1 MSSQIAV
8 LLTIL
13 CLSSGVAIAQPE
25 AAERNATAQEIT
37 GNWQLLPLPDA
48 LEPKI
53 LKSNPWPATCQWYSY
68 SSNGILKSIDET
80 HAKGIDG
87 TPAPC
92 DSLTSTQLD
101 QTMTQVRAVSS
112 WKYDLSPAFQK
123 ALVIVTRS
131 DVKGYAEYWE
141 PHFVVKPFSN
151 GGVEFHEGDL
161 NLYLVNMQTHQIV
174 WIRHLRRLN

>member
-8 LLTIL
+8 LFAIL
-13 CLSSGVAIAQPE
+13 SISSGATVAQSE
-25 AAERNATAQEIT
+25 APERNATAQEIT
-37 GNWQLLPLPDA
+37 GNWQLLPLPES
-48 LEPKI
+48 LEPKAF
-53 LKSNPWPATCQWYSY
+53 KTNPWPAPCQWYSY
-68 SSNGILKSIDET
+68 SSNGTLKSID
-80 HAKGIDG
+80 K

-92 DSLTSTQLD
+92 DSLTAKQLD
-101 QTMTQVRAVSS
+101 QAVIRVPAVAS

-141 PHFVVKPFSN
+141 PHFVVKSFSN
-151 GGVEFHEGDL
+151 GGVEFQKGDL
-161 NLYLVNMQTHQIV
+161 IFYLVNLQAHQIV

>member
-1 MSSQIAV
+1 MKSQIAA

-13 CLSSGVAIAQPE
+13 CLSSGVAIAQTE

-53 LKSNPWPATCQWYSY
+53 LKTNPWPAACQWYSY
-68 SSNGILKSIDET
+68 SSNGTLKSID
-80 HAKGIDG
+80 K

-92 DSLTSTQLD
+92 DSLTATQLD
-101 QTMTQVRAVSS
+101 KAVTPVPAVVS
-112 WKYDLSPAFQK
+112 WKYDLSPVFQK

-141 PHFVVKPFSN
+141 PHLVVKPFSN
-151 GGVEFHEGDL
+151 GGVEFREGDL
-161 NLYLVNMQTHQIV
+161 NLYLVNMQSHQIV

>member
-13 CLSSGVAIAQPE
+13 CFSSGVAIAQPE

-37 GNWQLLPLPDA
+37 GSWQLLPLPDA

-53 LKSNPWPATCQWYSY
+53 LKTNPWPAACQWYSY
-68 SSNGILKSIDET
+68 SSNGTLKSIDKT
-80 HAKGIDG
+80 A
-87 TPAPC
+87 APC
-92 DSLTSTQLD
+92 DSLTATQLD
-101 QTMTQVRAVSS
+101 QTLIQVPAVTS
-112 WKYDLSPAFQK
+112 WKYDLSPVFQK
-123 ALVIVTRS
+123 ALIIVTRS

-141 PHFVVKPFSN
+141 PHLVVKPFSN

-161 NLYLVNMQTHQIV
+161 NLYLVNMQSHQIV
-174 WIRHLRRLN
+174 WIRHLQRLN